1 MRRFLFI
8 STLLIL
14 SATTLTAQQS
24 ARLGSRQT
32 IRPLPKEL
40 VKDGGSYMVL
50 VDCDESGTDYS
61 VGLYDS
67 FGPEGVK
74 YSFDLPD
81 IKLVNYYY
89 EKLTG
94 EVNEIIHSDYHYD
107 YVVDDD
113 KTFSSQ
119 SEIEMYLN
127 PQWFYLSE
135 YQSIDGYS
143 TFSLA
148 PSMLSRYQYRFWN
161 YDEYGAQYP
170 TIFFVIDGDG
180 HMWLYN
186 VDYSSGEDD
195 VQMFVTEKEEV
206 NDEYVFSTLQ
216 DVELFVNLSSFKSG
230 EIRYKNKV
238 MEFNLPTG
246 EKAYYIVRDFFK
258 EYYISHDYSENIY
271 YSEYYERN
279 FYYEHFWNY
288 EKYGTLYPNTIYML
302 DDEGHLVE
310 YYAEYSLER
319 DFSNTTWEID
329 PDYDG
334 GISYQP
340 NVGQFVYLNVD
351 KSFYPT
357 TPIII
362 SQNLFNDDDNW
373 EYLSLDVQFTPS
385 DTSEI
390 YRYYDDGV
398 ERRRISMKTVVKGIK
413 IMNSEGTQLGYLPVQ
428 DQSNEYTTGI
438 ELRYVS
444 VLNGLVYIQ
453 TEEEAITNKH
463 GYNTEKYYEGIYVID
478 PRDASVH
485 AISRSLSRMNLN
497 STVIDQG
504 ERLDIQISESGKNDN
519 LTISSMSGQVINS
532 SPVNEDNSI
541 SVNTGAMPKGIYN
554 VTLRGNGN
562 PTENQRIIIK

>member
-1 MRRFLFI
+1 MRKLFFI

-14 SATTLTAQQS
+14 SATALTAQQ
-24 ARLGSRQT
+24 AERLGSRQT
-32 IRPLPKEL
+32 MRPLPKEL

-50 VDCDESGTDYS
+50 VDCDESGTDYNA
-61 VGLYDS
+61 GLYDS

-81 IKLVNYYY
+81 IQFVRYYY

-94 EVNEIIHSDYHYD
+94 EINEFIRSSYNYD

-119 SEIEMYLN
+119 SEIEVYLN
-127 PQWFYLSE
+127 PNWFYLSE
-135 YQSIDGYS
+135 YPSIDGCS
-143 TFSLA
+143 AFSLD
-148 PSMLSRYQYRFWN
+148 PCMLLRGRGYSYYFWN

-170 TIFFVIDGDG
+170 TIYFVIDGDG
-180 HMWLYN
+180 HIWFYH
-186 VDYSSGEDD
+186 VDYSIEGDD
-195 VQMFVTEKEEV
+195 VKMSVIEKEEA
-206 NDEYVFSTLQ
+206 NEEYVCSNIQ
-216 DVELFVNLSSFKSG
+216 DLELFINLITYKTG
-230 EIRYKNKV
+230 EDRYKNKIV
-238 MEFNLPTG
+238 EFNFSS
-246 EKAYYIVRDFFK
+246 EKKAYYIVRDFFEDYCESHDIYYN
-258 EYYISHDYSENIY
+258 EYYA
-271 YSEYYERN
+271 RN
-279 FYYEHFWNY
+279 FYYEYFWQY
-288 EKYGTLYPNTIYML
+288 EKFGTQFPNTIYML
-302 DDEGHLVE
+302 DDDGHLVE
-310 YYAEYSLER
+310 YSADYSLER
-319 DFSNTTWEID
+319 DYSNATWEID
-329 PDYDG
+329 PDYG
-334 GISYQP
+334 NGISYEP
-340 NVGQFVYLNVD
+340 NVGQFVYLNID

-373 EYLSLDVQFTPS
+373 EFLSFDVQFIPS
-385 DTSEI
+385 DTI
-390 YRYYDDGV
+390 MYGYTDDGV
-398 ERRRISMKTVVKGIK
+398 ERRRISMKTVVEGIK
-413 IMNSEGTQLGYLPVQ
+413 IMNNEGTQLGYLPVKNKS
-428 DQSNEYTTGI
+428 DEYTTDI
-438 ELRYVS
+438 DLTYVS

-463 GYNTEKYYEGIYVID
+463 GYETEKYYEGIYVID
-478 PRDASVH
+478 PKDASVH
-485 AISRSLSRMNLN
+485 TISRSLSRMNLN

-532 SPVNEDNSI
+532 SPVRDDNSI

>member
-14 SATTLTAQQS
+14 SATTLTAQQA
-24 ARLGSRQT
+24 ARLGSRQA

-50 VDCDESGTDYS
+50 VDCDESGTNYS

-81 IKLVNYYY
+81 IQVVNYYY

-94 EVNEIIHSDYHYD
+94 EVNEYINSNYHYD
-107 YVVDDD
+107 FIVDND
-113 KTFSSQ
+113 KTFSSP
-119 SEIEMYLN
+119 SEIEAYLN
-127 PQWFYLSE
+127 PNWIYLSE
-135 YQSIDGYS
+135 YPSIEGYS
-143 TFSLA
+143 AFSFSS
-148 PSMLSRYQYRFWN
+148 SMLARYSYYFWN
-161 YDEYGAQYP
+161 YDEYGTQYP
-170 TIFFVIDGDG
+170 TAFFVLDGDG
-180 HMWLYN
+180 HIWFYF
-186 VDYSSGEDD
+186 VEYSIEGSD
-195 VQMFVTEKEEV
+195 VKMSITGKEET
-206 NDEYVFSTLQ
+206 NEEYVCSNIQ
-216 DVELFVNLSSFKSG
+216 DLELFINLSSFKTG
-230 EIRYKNKV
+230 ESNYKNKII
-238 MEFNLPTG
+238 EFNLSSET
-246 EKAYYIVRDFFK
+246 KAYYIVRDYFEDYCEAHDLYYN
-258 EYYISHDYSENIY
+258 EYYI
-271 YSEYYERN
+271 RN
-279 FYYEHFWNY
+279 FYYEYFWNY
-288 EKYGTLYPNTIYML
+288 EKYGTQYPNTIYML
-302 DDEGHLVE
+302 DGDGHLVE

-319 DFSNTTWEID
+319 DYSNASWEID
-329 PDYDG
+329 PDYG
-334 GISYQP
+334 SGISYKP
-340 NVGQFVYLNVD
+340 NVGQFVHLNVD

-373 EYLSLDVQFTPS
+373 EFLSFDVQFIPS
-385 DTSEI
+385 DTI
-390 YRYYDDGV
+390 MYGYTDDGV
-398 ERRRISMKTVVKGIK
+398 ERRRISMKTVVEGIK

-428 DQSNEYTTGI
+428 NKSDEYTTNI
-438 ELRYVS
+438 DLTYVS

-463 GYNTEKYYEGIYVID
+463 GYETEKSYEGIYVID
-478 PRDASVH
+478 PKDASVH

-532 SPVNEDNSI
+532 SPVTEDNSI

>member
-8 STLLIL
+8 SMLLIL
-14 SATTLTAQQS
+14 SATTLTAQQA

-50 VDCDESGTDYS
+50 VDCDRSGTDYS
-61 VGLYDS
+61 AGLYDS
-67 FGPEGVK
+67 FGPEAVK
-74 YSFDLPD
+74 YSFDLPE
-81 IKLVNYYY
+81 IQFVRYYY

-94 EVNEIIHSDYHYD
+94 EVNEFIRSSYYYD

-113 KTFSSQ
+113 KTFSSL
-119 SEIEMYLN
+119 SEIEEYLN
-127 PQWFYLSE
+127 PNWIYLSE
-135 YQSIDGYS
+135 YPSIEGYRA
-143 TFSLA
+143 FSFSS
-148 PSMLSRYQYRFWN
+148 SMFARYSYYFWN
-161 YDEYGAQYP
+161 YDEYGTQYP
-170 TIFFVIDGDG
+170 TAYFVIDGDG
-180 HMWLYN
+180 HIWFYF
-186 VDYSSGEDD
+186 VEYSIEESD
-195 VQMFVTEKEEV
+195 VKMSITGKEET
-206 NDEYVFSTLQ
+206 NEEYVCSNIQ
-216 DVELFVNLSSFKSG
+216 DLELFINLSSFKAG
-230 EIRYKNKV
+230 EGSYKNKII
-238 MEFNLPTG
+238 EFNFSS
-246 EKAYYIVRDFFK
+246 EKKAYYIVRDYFEDYCESHDIYYN
-258 EYYISHDYSENIY
+258 EYYA
-271 YSEYYERN
+271 RN
-279 FYYEHFWNY
+279 FYYEYFWNY
-288 EKYGTLYPNTIYML
+288 EKFGTLYPNTIYML
-302 DDEGHLVE
+302 DDDGHLVE
-310 YYAEYSLER
+310 YSADYSLER
-319 DFSNTTWEID
+319 DYTNTTWEID
-329 PDYDG
+329 PDYDS

-340 NVGQFVYLNVD
+340 NVGQFVYLNID

-373 EYLSLDVQFTPS
+373 EFLSFDVQFTPS
-385 DTSEI
+385 DTSNI
-390 YRYYDDGV
+390 YSYDEV
-398 ERRRISMKTVVKGIK
+398 ERRRINMKTVYKGIK

-428 DQSNEYTTGI
+428 DQSNEYTTDI
-438 ELRYVS
+438 DLRYVS

-463 GYNTEKYYEGIYVID
+463 GYDSEKYYEGIYVID
-478 PRDASVH
+478 PKDASVH
-485 AISRSLSRMNLN
+485 TISRSLSRMNLN

-532 SPVNEDNSI
+532 SPVKEDKSI

>member
-1 MRRFLFI
+1 
-8 STLLIL
+8 
-14 SATTLTAQQS
+14 
-24 ARLGSRQT
+24 
-32 IRPLPKEL
+32 
-40 VKDGGSYMVL
+40 MVL
-50 VDCDESGTDYS
+50 VDCNESGTDYN

-81 IKLVNYYY
+81 IQVVRYYY

-94 EVNEIIHSDYHYD
+94 EVNEFIRSSYHYD

-113 KTFSSQ
+113 KTFSTI
-119 SEIEMYLN
+119 SEIETYLN
-127 PQWFYLSE
+127 PQWYYLSE
-135 YQSIDGYS
+135 YPSIDGYS

-148 PSMLSRYQYRFWN
+148 PSMLDRYSGYFWN
-161 YDEYGAQYP
+161 YYEYGAQYP
-170 TIFFVIDGDG
+170 FIFYVIDGDG
-180 HMWLYN
+180 HIWLYR
-186 VDYSSGEDD
+186 VEYSSEEDV
-195 VQMFVTEKEEV
+195 VQMSVTSKVEI
-206 NDEYVFSTLQ
+206 NDEDVFSTLQ
-216 DVELFVNLSSFKSG
+216 DVELFVNLSSFLSG
-230 EIRYKNKV
+230 ETRYKNKV
-238 MEFNLPTG
+238 MEFNLSSET
-246 EKAYYIVRDFFK
+246 KAYYIVRDYFK
-258 EYYISHDYSENIY
+258 EYYISHDYSEQIY
-271 YSEYYERN
+271 YSEYDERN
-279 FYYEHFWNY
+279 FYYSYFWNY
-288 EKYGTLYPNTIYML
+288 EKYGTLYPNTIYMI

-310 YYAEYSLER
+310 YYSEYSLER
-319 DFSNTTWEID
+319 DYSNATWEID
-329 PDYDG
+329 PDYG
-334 GISYQP
+334 SGISYKP
-340 NVGQFVYLNVD
+340 NVGQFVHLNVD

-357 TPIII
+357 TPIFI

-373 EYLSLDVQFTPS
+373 EFLSFDVQFIPS
-385 DTSEI
+385 DTI
-390 YRYYDDGV
+390 MYGYTDDGV
-398 ERRRISMKTVVKGIK
+398 ERRRISMKTVVEGIK

-428 DQSNEYTTGI
+428 NKSDEYTTNI
-438 ELRYVS
+438 DLTYVS

-463 GYNTEKYYEGIYVID
+463 GYETEKSYEGIYVID
-478 PRDASVH
+478 PKDASVH

-532 SPVNEDNSI
+532 SPVTEDNSI